1 MEWLRQS
8 SRAAI
13 QEALNLHDLD
23 AIIADGDSRL
33 CAIAS
38 VAGYACGTMPL
49 GYADFN
55 GRAFGVQIM
64 AGNEGEGAILNTMEA
79 WESSF
84 PEGRKAP
91 PLMLNHV

>member
-1 MEWLRQS
+1 MEWLRQA
-8 SRAAI
+8 SRAAV
-13 QEALNLHDLD
+13 QEALNLHQLD

-38 VAGYACGTMPL
+38 IGGYACGTMPL

-55 GRAFGVQIM
+55 GRGFGVQIM
-64 AGNEGEGAILNTMEA
+64 AGNEGEGPILDTMKA
-79 WESSF
+79 WKKSF
-84 PEGRKAP
+84 PEGRQAP